1 MMMPVQA
8 SPVLRTVSN
17 YREEHA
23 VEPSG
28 CNVFKKV
35 ACGAAIAA
43 CGAVCIGSLG
53 TACIQCLAGIGASGC
68 IDCF

>member
-1 MMMPVQA
+1 MMMPAQA
-8 SPVLRTVSN
+8 LPVLRTAPQG
-17 YREEHA
+17 YEEGSI
-23 VEPSG
+23 EPSG

-35 ACGAAIAA
+35 ACGAAIVA
-43 CGAVCIGSLG
+43 CGAVCVGSLG